1 MAELGGRDAAT
12 VSLERA
18 LSLLADP
25 VRRHALAVVRDRET
39 VTLRELSWAVTSRA
53 TGTVRLTDGRSALD
67 RYRIRL
73 HHVHLPKLA
82 AAGLVTYDT
91 DRRTVELAAE
101 PSAVTH
107 LLADVSDGTG

>member
-1 MAELGGRDAAT
+1 MAELGGHDVGT

-25 VRRHALAVVRDRET
+25 VRRQALAVVRERET
-39 VTLRELSWAVTSRA
+39 VTLRELTVTVTSRTA
-53 TGTVRLTDGRSALD
+53 GTVELDDDRSVLD
-67 RYRIRL
+67 RRRIRL

-91 DRRTVELAAE
+91 DRRTIELAAE
-101 PSAVTH
+101 PAPVTH
-107 LLADVSDGTG
+107 LLADVSAATG